1 MSAASSLKTSLGN
14 LRQAIAQGDESRIE
28 QASQD
33 FVSSLNDGIG
43 VNRTTE
49 QLLLEYNITDK
60 EVDYKSRGSESVT
73 NSLFVPAPPST
84 TSTPKLVKVRVA
96 LDWFPWSNHAGL
108 YTAKEKG
115 YFADEGL
122 DVTIYTPDDPS
133 TVLATVG
140 AGQDEFGLSYENE
153 VLYAAAQDI
162 PVVSI
167 AAIVQHPL
175 NSVMALQSSGIA
187 RPRDLKGK
195 KIGVPGVPTD
205 EAFLSTMLKKDG
217 ISLSDVKIVNVG
229 YDLVP
234 ALISGRLD
242 AIVGAYWVHESISAK
257 NQGFPVNV
265 MRMEQWGVPDFY
277 EIVLVTNKDMIAKKP
292 QIVQSFIRAMMR
304 GYKDAVADP
313 QKAIDV
319 MKRVSPGIDE
329 KIERPGVTL
338 LAPLWIEDN
347 NPFGWQT
354 EKKWADFAAWLKANG
369 LLTKPVDPKA
379 AFNNSFVEKAK

>member
-1 MSAASSLKTSLGN
+1 MKSKLVLM
-14 LRQAIAQGDESRIE
+14 LP
-28 QASQD
+28 
-33 FVSSLNDGIG
+33 
-43 VNRTTE
+43 
-49 QLLLEYNITDK
+49 LLLLAMLAAACGGGASPTP
-60 EVDYKSRGSESVT
+60 T
-73 NSLFVPAPPST
+73 PTTP
-84 TSTPKLVKVRVA
+84 TSTPTPQLTKVRIA

-108 YTAKEKG
+108 YIAKEKG

-133 TVLATVG
+133 TVLVTVG

-217 ISLSDVKIVNVG
+217 LALGDVSIVNVG

-234 ALISGRLD
+234 ALISGKVD
-242 AIVGAYWVHESISAK
+242 AIAGAYWVHESISAE

-265 MRMEQWGVPDFY
+265 MRFEDWGIPDFY
-277 EIVLVTNKDMIAKKP
+277 EIVLVTNKDMIAKKADV
-292 QIVQSFIRAMMR
+292 VQKFMNAAIR
-304 GYKDAVADP
+304 GYKEAVADP

-319 MKRVSPGIDE
+319 EKQAVPELDE
-329 KIERPGVTL
+329 AIERPGVKK
-338 LAPLWIEDN
+338 LAPLWIEGN
-347 NPFGWQT
+347 NAFGTQT

-369 LLTKPVDPKA
+369 LITKDIDAKSV
-379 AFNNSFVEKAK
+379 FTNRFVEGAK